1 MEVGDTLAIFN
12 PFSFNKHKR
21 KDDYTYVSYDDYTL
35 QKSFRNAKSYTRSA
49 VDNLD
54 VGSQTSATGGDIVT
68 KDDILRKKRLLKE
81 YARNIIVQAIIR
93 TRINQVKKLAYPA
106 YLSPEHIGYEVVPK
120 NKIGKKL
127 TNKEIKRG
135 HELENIIYQTGK
147 DYRAWRDTFPDFL
160 AKILYDH
167 FVYDQ
172 INVERVFEQARSVNL
187 NHFNAV
193 DASTILINKYPNSAD
208 RPRQFVQWIDGKPV
222 NYYSEKELTFTT
234 AWKQTDIHMK
244 GYGFSPVDASLSHIG
259 HLINTE
265 QFNARFF
272 SQGGMVRGLLVINA
286 DGTQQD
292 SAAALE
298 SIRRSWMP
306 LQGLNGAWKIPM
318 ITATD
323 AKFVNMTQNSR
334 DMEFSEWLNYLIKV
348 ICADFNIQTEEINI
362 MNKGGATGRN
372 VGSTLNEGNSVKS
385 KMQQSKDTGLI
396 PLLKFIEQFVND
408 QILRYLDSDYYFR
421 FDLGNAVDEK
431 QRAETIQA
439 KEDAGLTLNEGRK
452 LLGTSPL
459 SGKYAVFGDLPGGP
473 KIVVQLAQILAKTN
487 PDFQEMIQGGF
498 GGSDSGKTKPEDN
511 KNQLEQDQ
519 QNSEEA
525 EDSNSDVQDA
535 DNNKKL

>member
-1 MEVGDTLAIFN
+1 MNRLAIFN
-12 PFSFNKHKR
+12 PFSFNKRKR
-21 KDDYTYVSYDDYTL
+21 KNDYTYVNYDDYSI

-54 VGSQTSATGGDIVT
+54 VGSQTTTAGGDIVT

-93 TRINQVKKLAYPA
+93 TRINQVRKLAYPA

-120 NKIGKKL
+120 NKIGQKL

-147 DYRAWRDTFPDFL
+147 DYKAWRDTFPDFL

-172 INVERVFEQARSVNL
+172 VNVERVYEQARSVSL

-193 DASTILINKYPNSAD
+193 DAGTILINKYPNSAD
-208 RPRQFVQWIDGKPV
+208 KPRQFVQWVDGKPV
-222 NYYSEKELTFTT
+222 NYYTEKELTFST

-286 DGTQQD
+286 EGTQQD

-323 AKFVNMTQNSR
+323 AKFVNMTQNSK

-385 KMQQSKDTGLI
+385 KMQQSKDTGFN
-396 PLLKFIEQFVND
+396 PLLKFIEQFIND

-431 QRAETIQA
+431 QRAETVQA
-439 KEDAGLTLNEGRK
+439 KEDAGFTLNEGRK
-452 LLGTSPL
+452 LLGAAPL
-459 SGKYAVFGDLPGGP
+459 TGKYAAFGELPGGP
-473 KIVVQLAQILAKTN
+473 KVVVQLAQILAKTN
-487 PDFQEMIQGGF
+487 PDFQKMIQGGF
-498 GGSDSGKTKPEDN
+498 GGSGSDDNSKNNDQQTVDNNPSKDDDTPNIENDDN
-511 KNQLEQDQ
+511 KN
-519 QNSEEA
+519 NT
-525 EDSNSDVQDA
+525 
-535 DNNKKL
+535 DNN